1 MIIRNNFSGNKNN
14 FGSRMNIN
22 DNNNNYFDQQKQG
35 LRKSINNL
43 DERYKN
49 GEVDFEKFKK
59 IANNYANQH
68 RDLNQRINKNH

>member
-1 MIIRNNFSGNKNN
+1 MIIRNNFNNNKAFGN
-14 FGSRMNIN
+14 RMNIN

-35 LRKSINNL
+35 LRKSINKL